1 MQQHD
6 SPGEAPAELSPV
18 NLSRQRAGGSPEG
31 EYLTLGELAAW
42 LKISRG
48 SAWLLVVEKE
58 EIPYLRFGGRIVRLA
73 RADVE
78 AYLRRC
84 RSDAV

>member
-1 MQQHD
+1 MK
-6 SPGEAPAELSPV
+6 PAY
-18 NLSRQRAGGSPEG
+18 QGTGGPPEG

-58 EIPYLRFGGRIVRLA
+58 EIPYLRVRNRIVRMA

-84 RSDAV
+84 RSDAE